1 MFCGKKCRV
10 WNAAL
15 RASTK
20 YKLPSA
26 ARLINIVS
34 MNESLNIRDFHR
46 RMVDFK
52 PERFHLSRCLA
63 CYSAAVAIADEELMT
78 LAISRGRQF
87 GVTRDQFYEV
97 ILQSY
102 LFLGFPRMLLAAEN
116 LNLIM
121 PNQTERT
128 ETAPS
133 VERDYHTWYEDGER
147 LCQRIY
153 GDAFESLKTK
163 VQPMAPEV
171 FDWMILEGYGKVL
184 SRPGLDI
191 DIRELSIVAFLIAE
205 NRPKQ
210 LWSHMKGAIN
220 VGVSIEHLRVVV
232 ADLGE
237 AVGDGFRSATAIIE
251 RLSR

>member
-1 MFCGKKCRV
+1 
-10 WNAAL
+10 
-15 RASTK
+15 
-20 YKLPSA
+20 
-26 ARLINIVS
+26 

-46 RMVDFK
+46 RLVDFM

-63 CYSAAVAIADEELMT
+63 WYSAALAIAEEELMT
-78 LAISRGRQF
+78 LAIGRGREF

-116 LNLIM
+116 LNQIM
-121 PNQTERT
+121 PGHTTGTN
-128 ETAPS
+128 TAVR
-133 VERDYHTWYEDGER
+133 VEEEYARWYEDGER

-153 GDAFESLKTK
+153 GDAFEPLKTK
-163 VQPMAPEV
+163 VQPMAPEI
-171 FDWMILEGYGKVL
+171 FNWMILEGYGKVL

-191 DIRELSIVAFLIAE
+191 EIRELSIVAFLIAE

-220 VGVSIEHLRVVV
+220 VGVAMEHLQAVVT
-232 ADLGE
+232 DLGE
-237 AVGDGFRSATAIIE
+237 AIGDGFHSATTIIE
-251 RLSR
+251 RMS

>member
-1 MFCGKKCRV
+1 MERRKRVGILTGGGDYGDQGVWAGVDVALWDIIGKAKNISV
-10 WNAAL
+10 
-15 RASTK
+15 
-20 YKLPSA
+20 YKL
-26 ARLINIVS
+26 
-34 MNESLNIRDFHR
+34 
-46 RMVDFK
+46 
-52 PERFHLSRCLA
+52 LS
-63 CYSAAVAIADEELMT
+63 T
-78 LAISRGRQF
+78 
-87 GVTRDQFYEV
+87 
-97 ILQSY
+97 
-102 LFLGFPRMLLAAEN
+102 N
-116 LNLIM
+116 
-121 PNQTERT
+121 TEPDPHIHIY
-128 ETAPS
+128 AS
-133 VERDYHTWYEDGER
+133 GGDYHTWYEDGER

-251 RLSR
+251 RLS